1 MTRVIFR
8 AYTCC
13 GPRRGR
19 FNDPPVLERRRI
31 FKGRRTRPRIRGAAL
46 LLSAAVATPLIL
58 AVALPS
64 NLFGSAPSD
73 RQWQAETRDIRI
85 VDGETLGLGDRVVR
99 LAGIAAPT
107 RGEACRGR
115 TGETYDCGGAAA
127 AALTRLVTGRPVIC
141 RIVGRDGFGR
151 GLGECEASGTDLG
164 RTLVGS
170 GYAVATAAPLRS
182 AEDTARAGAQG
193 LWAHPAGAPA
203 SWRNRD

>member
-1 MTRVIFR
+1 M
-8 AYTCC
+8 
-13 GPRRGR
+13 
-19 FNDPPVLERRRI
+19 
-31 FKGRRTRPRIRGAAL
+31 RGAAV

-73 RQWQAETRDIRI
+73 RHWQAQPHDIRI

-99 LAGIAAPT
+99 LAGIAAPA
-107 RGEACRGR
+107 RGEACQGR
-115 TGETYDCGGAAA
+115 AGDAYDCGGAAA
-127 AALTRLVTGRPVIC
+127 AALTRLVSGRPVTC

-151 GLGECEASGTDLG
+151 GLGECEAAGTDLG

-170 GYAVATAAPLRS
+170 GYAVATAAPLR
-182 AEDTARAGAQG
+182 AAQDAARAGAQG
-193 LWAHPAGAPA
+193 LWASPAGAPA